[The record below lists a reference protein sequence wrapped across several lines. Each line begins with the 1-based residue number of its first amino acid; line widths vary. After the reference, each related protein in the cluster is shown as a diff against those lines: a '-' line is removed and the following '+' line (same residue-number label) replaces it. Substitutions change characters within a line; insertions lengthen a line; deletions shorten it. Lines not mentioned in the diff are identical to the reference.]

1 MATQPS
7 TTNFV
12 EIADI
17 QGSLVLLKDG
27 SLRSLIGVESVNFD
41 LKSNDEQ
48 IGIIRGFQDFLNALD
63 FPLQIVINSRRL
75 NLTPYLAMLE
85 TAKSPL
91 ANELLRM
98 QMDEYTKFIKG
109 LSELAH
115 IMSKTFFVSI
125 PYYSVEDVKDTGK
138 GIGGKIKSIFSSGH
152 HMRKLAEA
160 DVQKYQPQIEQRVA
174 IVMSGLTPL
183 GMKAH
188 LLGQEE
194 LLNLFYA
201 YYNPGQLL
209 SS

>member
-1 MATQPS
+1 MAQATP

-27 SLRSLIGVESVNFD
+27 SLRSLIAIESVNFD

-48 IGIIRGFQDFLNALD
+48 VGIIRGFQDFLNALD
-63 FPLQIVINSRRL
+63 FPMQIVINSRRL
-75 NLTPYLAMLE
+75 DLKPYLAMLE
-85 TAKSPL
+85 TAKAPL
-91 ANELLRM
+91 TNELLRM

-109 LSELAH
+109 LAELAH
-115 IMSKTFFVSI
+115 IMSKTFFVAI
-125 PYYSVEDVKDTGK
+125 PYYSVEAVKDTGT
-138 GIGGKIKSIFSSGH
+138 GVLGKFKSIISSGH
-152 HMRKLAEA
+152 QMRKLDETE
-160 DVQKYQPQIEQRVA
+160 VQKYQPQIEQRVA

-183 GMKAH
+183 GMKAK
-188 LLGQEE
+188 LLGQKE